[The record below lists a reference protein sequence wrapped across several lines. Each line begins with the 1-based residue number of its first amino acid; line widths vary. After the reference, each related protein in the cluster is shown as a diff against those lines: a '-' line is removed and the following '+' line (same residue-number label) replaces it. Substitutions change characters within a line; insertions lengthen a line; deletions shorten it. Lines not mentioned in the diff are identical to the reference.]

1 MTLELQKQQQQTA
14 KHSKVHLNISSKYK
28 VIIFY
33 PKEKVKIQN
42 CFPWNCNPETEIQ
55 SQLILKYR
63 EKNSNSQ
70 NPVDHNDSW

>member
-33 PKEKVKIQN
+33 PEEKVKIQN
-42 CFPWNCNPETEIQ
+42 CVSHETVTQ
-55 SQLILKYR
+55 KLKF
-63 EKNSNSQ
+63 KVN
-70 NPVDHNDSW
+70 